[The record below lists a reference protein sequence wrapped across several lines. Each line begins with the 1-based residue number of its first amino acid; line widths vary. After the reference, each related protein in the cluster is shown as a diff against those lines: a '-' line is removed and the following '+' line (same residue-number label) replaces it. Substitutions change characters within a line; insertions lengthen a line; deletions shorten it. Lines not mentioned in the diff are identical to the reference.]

1 MTPAFDLHRFI
12 SAVGLALE
20 EEMAGALLL
29 RRQIHSAPELSWQ
42 EHGTSARIADA
53 LLRVKIE
60 SVAQTGI
67 LARVG
72 GSNHPSIGVRAELD
86 ALPIREQTGA
96 PFAAT
101 GDAMHACGHDVH
113 AAALVALVNAFS
125 RVSQLDPPPISL
137 LGVFQP
143 SEESPPSGA
152 EAIIRSGRLP
162 DHNLAAMLAVH
173 LHPRVA
179 WGSVTTG
186 AGAVNAS
193 SDTFTVTV
201 TGVGGHGAYPHEAND
216 PILALSAVV
225 VALQQIVSRHVDP
238 MHPVVLSLGRLEA
251 GSAANVIPSEA
262 MAEGTLRVLAQDA
275 RAGLR
280 SLMADVAA
288 HTAAA
293 HGCQADITFTEGD
306 PALINDPALVAVAD
320 EWLSAAGLTVATP
333 MRSCGS
339 DDFASYQ
346 QLAPSLM
353 MFLGLHQDG
362 HSNPGLHHSRFLPPE
377 ESVGYAART
386 MLAAFGAAAQVTL
399 EGRVA
404 ESPEA
409 VPRTG

>member
-1 MTPAFDLHRFI
+1 LTPTFDLHRLI
-12 SAVGLALE
+12 AAVGLALE
-20 EEMAGALLL
+20 EEMAGSVLL
-29 RRQIHSAPELSWQ
+29 RRQIHRAPELSWQ
-42 EHGTSARIADA
+42 ERGTSARIADA
-53 LLRVKIE
+53 LPRIKIE
-60 SVAQTGI
+60 TVAETGL

-72 GSNHPSIGVRAELD
+72 ASSHPAIGVRAELD
-86 ALPIREQTGA
+86 ALPIREETGA

-113 AAALVALVNAFS
+113 AAALVALVNAFA
-125 RVSQLDPPPISL
+125 RVSQLDPPPVSL

-143 SEESPPSGA
+143 SEESQPSGA
-152 EAIIRSGRLP
+152 EAIIKSGRLP

-173 LHPRVA
+173 LHPWVA

-201 TGVGGHGAYPHEAND
+201 TGAGGHSAYPHEAND

-225 VALQQIVSRHVDP
+225 VALQQIVSRRADP
-238 MHPVVLSLGRLEA
+238 MHPIVLSLGRLKA

-262 MAEGTLRVLAQDA
+262 MAEGTLRVLAEDA
-275 RAGLR
+275 RAGILA
-280 SLMADVAA
+280 LIADVAA

-293 HGCQADITFTEGD
+293 HGCRAAVTFTEGD

-320 EWLSAAGLTVATP
+320 EWLPAAGLTVAVP

-339 DDFASYQ
+339 DDFAFYQ

-353 MFLGLHQDG
+353 MFLGLYRDG
-362 HSNPGLHHSRFLPPE
+362 HDNPGLHHSRFLPPE
-377 ESVGYAART
+377 EAVGHAART
-386 MLAAFGAAAQVTL
+386 MLAAFGAAAQLTL
-399 EGRVA
+399 EGRG
-404 ESPEA
+404 
-409 VPRTG
+409 RG